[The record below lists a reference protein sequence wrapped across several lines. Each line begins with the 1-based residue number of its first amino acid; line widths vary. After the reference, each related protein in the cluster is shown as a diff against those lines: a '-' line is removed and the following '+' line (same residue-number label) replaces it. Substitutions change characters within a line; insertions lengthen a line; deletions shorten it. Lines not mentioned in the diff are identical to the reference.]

1 MFLNVYKSVMTLESL
16 IFFPSTL
23 DSGIN
28 IGIRLL
34 IFEKKLK
41 EKKLKNDFNVLFDVK
56 MN

>member
-1 MFLNVYKSVMTLESL
+1 MFLNVSKSVMTLESL

-28 IGIRLL
+28 IGIILS
-34 IFEKKLK
+34 IF